1 MLLLPYP
8 VNRMQMLEDDDGGGT
23 VGRRSNDD
31 TDILLEGDLRRKRCV
46 KHNCRVDVST
56 DDGQTHGA
64 ASKRLDR
71 QLESNR
77 MNRISM
83 PRRFPSYH
91 RPRQKDSIHHVTVER
106 GLLYNSI
113 APTTLTNYYPQ
124 ILLRFLAF
132 PNTLP
137 YVSARDR
144 GDIPT

>member
-23 VGRRSNDD
+23 VGRRSND
-31 TDILLEGDLRRKRCV
+31 DILLEGDLRRKRCV

-71 QLESNR
+71 HLESNR

-83 PRRFPSYH
+83 TRRFGGSH
-91 RPRQKDSIHHVTVER
+91 RIIAQDKKIHHVTVER
-106 GLLYNSI
+106 GLLYDSI

-124 ILLRFLAF
+124 ILL
-132 PNTLP
+132 
-137 YVSARDR
+137 
-144 GDIPT
+144 